1 MIEVLVQ
8 GAFVSDKVAVVNSSG
23 WERMIVQ
30 SESSKKRR
38 GALSNQREGGGLVR
52 GSQATAPSLGRRAVK
67 PFSGGRRSGTTLSSA
82 WLR

>member
-30 SESSKKRR
+30 SESSKKR
-38 GALSNQREGGGLVR
+38 GALSNQREGGGLAR

>member
-38 GALSNQREGGGLVR
+38 GALDGGLVR

>member
-30 SESSKKRR
+30 SESSKKERCTE
-38 GALSNQREGGGLVR
+38 Q
-52 GSQATAPSLGRRAVK
+52 PKGRRRACERQ
-67 PFSGGRRSGTTLSSA
+67 PGNSSIIGPESC
-82 WLR
+82 

>member
-30 SESSKKRR
+30 SESSKKR
-38 GALSNQREGGGLVR
+38 GALSNQREGL
-52 GSQATAPSLGRRAVK
+52 
-67 PFSGGRRSGTTLSSA
+67 
-82 WLR
+82 